1 MTATFGDFLRPAGEH
16 IAAAVSIRDELP
28 AEATFGVIRQFAR
41 LLTTLVHYS
50 DDMPGPD
57 AFEAAMRAEPLSPEV
72 QTVLDTRI
80 ALRRG
85 AQSLR
90 YAMNTL
96 ADAVIDDSHPA
107 VQHLSAAADFL
118 AAGRDL
124 LQTHFTT
131 RPGGTRERHSYWAPV
146 ITSRP
151 VTAALLGEIAACAL
165 RLAPWT
171 ARLSV
176 PETTAGDVPAATG
189 LAALTA
195 SHCTWVAGA
204 TVQTAHRRHPPS
216 AEAHRLLYA
225 IPANFPPSRVAP
237 SGNEQV
243 SDLSHGTI
251 VTAERLR
258 HAVLAWAR
266 QASWSPI
273 ATSASWRKDA
283 LASAIIG
290 HASEFILRGLT
301 ERARQLAVGPPI
313 CAQLHGA
320 ADASSQAWPTWRA
333 IAHHWD
339 IASTG
344 IHRGTGP
351 TPVAAEFADLV
362 LRIGR
367 LAYRNQHWTPARAH
381 ASHIRDPA
389 DLAPAPADL
398 TFVVAAVHTA
408 ADAIGRIA
416 AGDREAVRAA
426 AADRRLYVPTFTRTN
441 AAVIRRRYRA
451 ASSARVDEILASYD
465 EAIEVSTHLTSKLGD
480 LALALDAP
488 TWPLAALRAQSPR
501 VPCASRPNR
510 PPTHMSQLVCQ
521 VTTEVSVHGQGLN
534 ICRRSAAA
542 TSQQPRPS

>member
-16 IAAAVSIRDELP
+16 IAAAVSIHDELP
-28 AEATFGVIRQFAR
+28 AGATFGVIRQFAR
-41 LLTTLVHYS
+41 LLSTLVHYL
-50 DDMPGPD
+50 DDLPVPD
-57 AFEAAMRAEPLSPEV
+57 EFEAAMAAEPLSPEA

-96 ADAVIDDSHPA
+96 TDAVIDDSHPA

-124 LQTHFTT
+124 LQTHFATG
-131 RPGGTRERHSYWAPV
+131 PGGSRERHSYWAPV

-151 VTAALLGEIAACAL
+151 VTAALLGEIAGCAL

-176 PETTAGDVPAATG
+176 PETTAGDLPAATG
-189 LAALTA
+189 LATLTA

-204 TVQTAHRRHPPS
+204 AVQAAHRRHPPAPNAS
-216 AEAHRLLYA
+216 RLLCA

-237 SGNEQV
+237 SDREQV
-243 SDLSHGTI
+243 SDLIHGTI

-258 HAVLAWAR
+258 HAALASGQAR
-266 QASWSPI
+266 WSPT

-290 HASEFILRGLT
+290 HASELILRGLT
-301 ERARQLAVGPPI
+301 ERAKQLAIGPAI
-313 CAQLHGA
+313 CAQLQSA
-320 ADASSQAWPTWRA
+320 ADASSQAWPKWRA
-333 IAHHWD
+333 IAHYWD

-344 IHRGTGP
+344 IHRGPGP

-362 LRIGR
+362 LQIGR
-367 LAYRNQHWTPARAH
+367 LAYRNQRWTPARAH
-381 ASHIRDPA
+381 ASYIRNPA
-389 DLAPAPADL
+389 DLAPTPGDI
-398 TFVVAAVHTA
+398 TCVVAAVHTA
-408 ADAIGRIA
+408 ADAITRIA

-426 AADRRLYVPTFTRTN
+426 AADHRLYVPAFTRTN
-441 AAVIRRRYRA
+441 AAVVRRRYRP
-451 ASSARVDEILASYD
+451 ASPSRVDEILASYD
-465 EAIEVSTHLTSKLGD
+465 DAIEAGALATSKLDD
-480 LALALDAP
+480 LALVLDAP
-488 TWPLAALRAQSPR
+488 TWPLATLRAQPTKRPARLPARRDVPLQESVNSPTRPRGIGAR
-501 VPCASRPNR
+501 VK
-510 PPTHMSQLVCQ
+510 V
-521 VTTEVSVHGQGLN
+521 
-534 ICRRSAAA
+534 
-542 TSQQPRPS
+542 